1 MGAILE
7 KVKVLQC
14 SELPTNHYG
23 LIHMKLNRNEF
34 EEAVISALKRLPRFI
49 KKKMKN
55 VDVVVE
61 NQASQELLS
70 EMGLRSPFE
79 LLGLYQGIPL
89 GRRGF
94 YYGNVLP
101 DKITLFQIPIESG
114 CRTKE
119 EIEERVREVVI
130 HEVGHY
136 FGLDDKRLREL
147 ESERG
152 GE

>member
-1 MGAILE
+1 
-7 KVKVLQC
+7 
-14 SELPTNHYG
+14 
-23 LIHMKLNRNEF
+23 MKLTRKEF
-34 EEAVISALKRLPRFI
+34 EEIVVSALKGLPKFF

-61 NQASQELLS
+61 DRASRDLLS
-70 EMGLRSPFE
+70 ELGLRSPSE

-89 GRRGF
+89 DRRGF

-101 DKITLFQIPIESG
+101 DKITLFQTSIESM

-119 EIEERVREVVI
+119 DVEEKVKEVVI

-136 FGLDDKRLREL
+136 FGLDDERLREL
-147 ESERG
+147 EE
-152 GE
+152 E

>member
-1 MGAILE
+1 
-7 KVKVLQC
+7 
-14 SELPTNHYG
+14 
-23 LIHMKLNRNEF
+23 MKLTRKEF
-34 EEAVISALKRLPRFI
+34 EEAVVSALKRLPRFF
-49 KKKMKN
+49 KKKMEN

-61 NQASQELLS
+61 DQASQELLS

-89 GRRGF
+89 DRRGF

-101 DKITLFQIPIESG
+101 DKITLFQIPIDSV

-119 EIEERVREVVI
+119 KVEEKVREVVI

-147 ESERG
+147 EE
-152 GE
+152 EE